1 MTTNA
6 IASSLNDVQS
16 QPAPVPSRY
25 AQLVVRL
32 SISVSVLVVLVIT
45 TELISGALLSIPQA
59 KESGGIHHSYYKDKP
74 WAAQYWREFQL
85 SKRQQ
90 YKPYVV
96 WRRAPFKGKYIN
108 VDENGLR
115 RTVNPD
121 CSLGARQIWTL
132 GASTLWGMGAP
143 DDQTIPSILSREYA
157 RAVGPVCVTNFAE
170 SAWVSSQNVIELE
183 IALKHAARPPDLVIF
198 YDGLADVLPVYQSG
212 SPDVHFGF
220 EKVRSLVEAG
230 QAKRSS
236 FAYVKET
243 GTWRLITSIMT
254 EVASTKNT
262 HAPTRRQSPNVD
274 NLAKKTVENYRA
286 NMKVVAALSAEY
298 GFPYISFWEPMAL
311 SGNKPLTPA
320 ERDLLASIERETPGL
335 PELTRRTYD
344 LMFSANDLHITD
356 ISDTFDHSNSDIYME
371 VGHITPEGNRQV
383 ALRILDFLRKSDK
396 APVSKH

>member
-6 IASSLNDVQS
+6 VVPSRNELQS
-16 QPAPVPSRY
+16 HPAPVPKGFVQF
-25 AQLVVRL
+25 AVRL
-32 SISVSVLVVLVIT
+32 SISVSVLAALVIA
-45 TELISGALLSIPQA
+45 TELMSGALLSIPKE
-59 KESGGIHHSYYKDKP
+59 KESGGGQHSYYKDKP
-74 WAAQYWREFQL
+74 WAAEYWREFEL
-85 SKRQQ
+85 AKRQQ
-90 YKPYVV
+90 YRPYVV
-96 WRRAPFKGKYIN
+96 WRRAPFKGQYIN

-121 CSLGARQIWTL
+121 CSPGARQIWTL

-143 DDQTIPSILSREYA
+143 DDETIPSILSGEYA

-170 SAWVSSQNVIELE
+170 SAWVSTQSVIQLE

-212 SPDVHFGF
+212 TPDVHFGF

-236 FAYVKET
+236 FGYLKET
-243 GTWRLITSIMT
+243 STWRLITSIMT
-254 EVASTKNT
+254 EVASTKNG
-262 HAPTRRQSPNVD
+262 HSPTIRPSRNVD
-274 NLAKKTVENYRA
+274 NLAKVTVENYRA

-298 GFPYISFWEPMAL
+298 GFRYVSFWEPMAL
-311 SGNKPLTPA
+311 SGNKPLSAA
-320 ERDLLASIERETPGL
+320 ERDMLVSIEHETPGL

-344 LMFSANDLHITD
+344 LMFSVPDSHIIN
-356 ISDTFDHSNSDIYME
+356 ISDTFDHINSDVYME

-383 ALRILDFLRKSDK
+383 ALRILKTLRKSDK
-396 APVSKH
+396 EPASTH